1 MEGGRHIRLAAEVGL
16 LTRNI
21 QIQGDT
27 PCRGRLLVGSFRKS
41 SVEEFSGKSHLK
53 LLSYYELDA
62 MGPSEITIVDIFIYK
77 TISLE

>member
-27 PCRGRLLVGSFRKS
+27 SCRGGLLVGSFRKS
-41 SVEEFSGKSHLK
+41 SVEEFSGK
-53 LLSYYELDA
+53 
-62 MGPSEITIVDIFIYK
+62 
-77 TISLE
+77 